1 MSTSRRI
8 IVKVGTNVLTNPDGL
23 LDASTIAS
31 LVSQIV
37 ALKAKGTE
45 VILVSSGAMAA
56 GRGVICHGERSRTMT
71 FRRRSTSRISSFG
84 SAQDDMRS
92 RDDVANRQIL
102 AAVGQVHLM
111 KRYAE
116 LFDSHDALCAQ
127 VLATKEDFRDRRH
140 YLNMRGCFSSLLE
153 EGIVPVVN
161 ENDVV
166 AVDELMFTDNDELAG
181 LIASMTD
188 ADALLILSSVPG
200 IMTGN
205 PDHPR
210 SKIIPEVR
218 SDADWKKYLRAGTSS
233 FGRGGMHTKC
243 ETGRKMASLGITTS
257 ICLGREPDV
266 LLNIESGKNPGTVF
280 LPEKSKSSIKR
291 WVAEGDGQEK
301 GIITINTC
309 AVEAIT
315 AEGRARSLLPV
326 GIVKIEGDFE
336 KNDLLKI
343 RDERGKDIGIGR
355 AQYASAPAKEVMGKQ
370 GQKALIHYDYLY
382 LS

>member
-1 MSTSRRI
+1 MGVPIRRI
-8 IVKVGTNVLTNPDGL
+8 IVKVGTNVLTNPNGL
-23 LDASTIAS
+23 LDGATIAS

-37 ALKAKGTE
+37 TLKTKGTE

-56 GRGVICHGERSRTMT
+56 GRAVTKLKRKK
-71 FRRRSTSRISSFG
+71 
-84 SAQDDMRS
+84 
-92 RDDVANRQIL
+92 DDVSNRQIL

-116 LFDSHDALCAQ
+116 LFSEHSAICAQ

-181 LIASMTD
+181 LISSMTD

-200 IMTGN
+200 ILTGD
-205 PDHPR
+205 PDN
-210 SKIIPEVR
+210 SSSTIIREVR
-218 SDADWKKYLRAGTSS
+218 TDADWKKHLRAGTSS

-243 ETGRKMASLGITTS
+243 ETGRKMASLGITTF
-257 ICLGREPDV
+257 ICLGREPNV
-266 LLNIESGKNPGTVF
+266 LLKIMSGNNPGTVF
-280 LPEKSKSSIKR
+280 IPEKSTSSIKR
-291 WVAEGDGQEK
+291 WVAEGNGQEK
-301 GIITINTC
+301 GTITINKC
-309 AVEAIT
+309 ALEAIS
-315 AEGRARSLLPV
+315 AEGRARSLLPI
-326 GIVKIEGDFE
+326 GIVKIDGEFE
-336 KNDLLKI
+336 KNDLLRIK
-343 RDERGKDIGIGR
+343 DESGKDIGIGR
-355 AQYASAPAKEVMGKQ
+355 AQYASGPAKEAMGKQ

-382 LS
+382 LSA

>member
-1 MSTSRRI
+1 MASSARRL

-23 LDASTIAS
+23 LDAGVTAS
-31 LVSQIV
+31 IVQQIV
-37 ALKAKGTE
+37 TLKRRGTE

-56 GRGVICHGERSRTMT
+56 GRAVMKPKR
-71 FRRRSTSRISSFG
+71 
-84 SAQDDMRS
+84 A
-92 RDDVANRQIL
+92 RDDVANRQVL

-116 LFDSHDALCAQ
+116 LFGSHDALCAQ

-200 IMTGN
+200 ILSGD
-205 PDHPR
+205 PDDPVSTVIR
-210 SKIIPEVR
+210 EMR

-243 ETGRKMASLGITTS
+243 ETGRKMASVGITTH

-266 LLNIESGKNPGTVF
+266 LLKIEDGKSPGTVF
-280 LPEKSKSSIKR
+280 LPEKSQSSIKR
-291 WVAEGDGQEK
+291 WVAEGEGQEK
-301 GIITINTC
+301 GTVTINKR
-309 AVEAIT
+309 AVEAIS
-315 AEGRARSLLPV
+315 APGRARSLLPV
-326 GIVKIEGDFE
+326 GIVKIDGAFE
-336 KNDLLKI
+336 KNDLLRI
-343 RDERGKDIGIGR
+343 RSEDGSDIGIGR
-355 AQYASAPAKEVMGKQ
+355 AQYASTPAKEAMGKQ

-382 LS
+382 LST